1 MKKYKNRKD
10 AVKTVVAIL
19 CAALMLTACGNA
31 EADAMEEIAAS
42 VTETTTESAEVLPT
56 EKPAA
61 ESTEAPAKTV
71 DEGSATEPV
80 EPVAVTAEPDTKP
93 SAEPVAASAGAAA
106 EAGYTCT
113 EMTQTMY
120 AKSAVNVR
128 DLPSTDGKKI
138 GSLKASEE
146 ITVTGKCDQT
156 GWYRFDWNN
165 TTGYVS
171 DRYIVSEKPAVNTV
185 AANTT
190 TAGNSNTAGNQYASN
205 TGTDEFGISDAVIE
219 NFMKTHGDGSTGN
232 TDNKVV
238 GNTITGKL
246 SAENDY
252 FDRAAAEQVF
262 ASLNAERTAAGIPA
276 LIWSEDLYNI
286 AVQRCYE
293 NDVHAGARAGTGE
306 NQTVGSGCDAATI
319 HQKWHDSE
327 GHHNNYM
334 NSTWTYGAVA
344 VRVLSNTL
352 GGIQLEPYHIAYEV
366 FSAGD
371 NTAANSSVTINTP
384 AQDNSVAAAP
394 KTADGN
400 TGASSSNVG
409 WSMTPPTQED
419 GLKKWQEQN
428 PDVEVSFGN

>member
-10 AVKTVVAIL
+10 AVKMVVAVL
-19 CAALMLTACGNA
+19 CAACMLTACGNA

-61 ESTEAPAKTV
+61 EPTEAPAKTV

-93 SAEPVAASAGAAA
+93 SAEPAAASAGAAA

-138 GSLKASEE
+138 GSLKASQE

-171 DRYIVSEKPAVNTV
+171 DKYIVSEKPVSNV
-185 AANTT
+185 AAT
-190 TAGNSNTAGNQYASN
+190 GNSNAAGNNAAATQRNTAAPAATPAPAQTTT
-205 TGTDEFGISDAVIE
+205 TGT
-219 NFMKTHGDGSTGN
+219 
-232 TDNKVV
+232 TDTS
-238 GNTITGKL
+238 G
-246 SAENDY
+246 EY
-252 FDRAAAEQVF
+252 FDRAMAEQVF
-262 ASLNAERTAAGIPA
+262 ALVNEERVANGIPA
-276 LIWSEDLYNI
+276 LIWSEDVYNI

-293 NDVHAGARAGTGE
+293 NDLHAGVRAGTSE
-306 NQTVGSGCDAATI
+306 NYSEGQQTAEEIYQG
-319 HQKWHDSE
+319 WHDSP
-327 GHHNNYM
+327 GHHDNYM
-334 NSTWTYGAVA
+334 NPNYTYSAVA
-344 VRVLSNTL
+344 VRVVPLMGGAL
-352 GGIQLEPYHIAYEV
+352 GNIHVHYQV
-366 FSAGD
+366 FTWDS
-371 NTAANSSVTINTP
+371 TAANSSVTINTP

-394 KTADGN
+394 KTADEN
-400 TGASSSNVG
+400 TGTSSSNVG

>member
-19 CAALMLTACGNA
+19 CAALMLTACGSKKTTSNETA
-31 EADAMEEIAAS
+31 STEATS
-42 VTETTTESAEVLPT
+42 VESTETTVAETTTE
-56 EKPAA
+56 PAI
-61 ESTEAPAKTV
+61 EPTEAPMESETAP
-71 DEGSATEPV
+71 TETAPAESPAPAVESTTAPV
-80 EPVAVTAEPDTKP
+80 EPTAVST
-93 SAEPVAASAGAAA
+93 
-106 EAGYTCT
+106 GYTYS
-113 EMTQTMY
+113 ELSQTMY

-138 GSLKASEE
+138 GSLKASQE

-156 GWYRFDWNN
+156 GWYRFDLNG

-171 DRYIVSEKPAVNTV
+171 DKYIVSEKPVSNV
-185 AANTT
+185 AAT
-190 TAGNSNTAGNQYASN
+190 GNSNAAGNQYASN
-205 TGTDEFGISDAVIE
+205 TVDDTFGITEEQIE

-384 AQDNSVAAAP
+384 VQDNSVAAAP
-394 KTADGN
+394 KTADED
-400 TGASSSNVG
+400 TSASSSNVG

>member
-10 AVKTVVAIL
+10 AAKTVVAVL
-19 CAALMLTACGNA
+19 CAACMLTACGNA

-61 ESTEAPAKTV
+61 EPTEASAKTV

-128 DLPSTDGKKI
+128 DLPNTDGKKI
-138 GSLKASEE
+138 GSLKASQE

-171 DRYIVSEKPAVNTV
+171 DKYIVSEKPAVNTV
-185 AANTT
+185 AANTASTQT
-190 TAGNSNTAGNQYASN
+190 TT
-205 TGTDEFGISDAVIE
+205 TGT
-219 NFMKTHGDGSTGN
+219 
-232 TDNKVV
+232 TDTS
-238 GNTITGKL
+238 G
-246 SAENDY
+246 EY
-252 FDRAAAEQVF
+252 FDRAMAEQVF
-262 ASLNAERTAAGIPA
+262 ALVNEERVANGIPA
-276 LIWSEDLYNI
+276 LIWSEDVYNI

-293 NDVHAGARAGTGE
+293 NDIHAGMRAGTSE
-306 NQTVGSGCDAATI
+306 NQSEGQQTAEEIYQG
-319 HQKWHDSE
+319 WHDSP
-327 GHHNNYM
+327 GHHDNYM
-334 NSTWTYGAVA
+334 NPNYTYSAVA
-344 VRVLSNTL
+344 VRVVPLMGGAL
-352 GGIQLEPYHIAYEV
+352 GNIHVHYQV
-366 FSAGD
+366 FTCD
-371 NTAANSSVTINTP
+371 NTVTNSSVTINTP
-384 AQDNSVAAAP
+384 VQENTA
-394 KTADGN
+394 KTADED
-400 TGASSSNVG
+400 TSASSSNVG
-409 WSMTPPTQED
+409 WSLTPPTQED
-419 GLKKWQEQN
+419 GLKNWQEQN
-428 PDVEVSFGN
+428 PDAEVSFGN

>member
-10 AVKTVVAIL
+10 AVKMVVAVL
-19 CAALMLTACGNA
+19 CAACMLTACGNA

-61 ESTEAPAKTV
+61 EPTEAPAKTV

-93 SAEPVAASAGAAA
+93 SAEPAAASAGAAA

-138 GSLKASEE
+138 GSLKASQE

-171 DRYIVSEKPAVNTV
+171 DKYIVSEKPVSNV
-185 AANTT
+185 AAT
-190 TAGNSNTAGNQYASN
+190 GNSNAAGNNAAATQRNTAAPAATPAPAQTTT
-205 TGTDEFGISDAVIE
+205 TGT
-219 NFMKTHGDGSTGN
+219 
-232 TDNKVV
+232 TDTS
-238 GNTITGKL
+238 G
-246 SAENDY
+246 EY
-252 FDRAAAEQVF
+252 FDRAMAEQVF
-262 ASLNAERTAAGIPA
+262 ALVNEERVANGIPA
-276 LIWSEDLYNI
+276 LIWSEDVYNI

-293 NDVHAGARAGTGE
+293 NDLHAGVRAGTSE
-306 NQTVGSGCDAATI
+306 NYSEGQQTAEEIYQG
-319 HQKWHDSE
+319 WHDSP
-327 GHHNNYM
+327 GHHDNYM
-334 NSTWTYGAVA
+334 NPNYTYSAVA
-344 VRVLSNTL
+344 VRVVPLMGGAL
-352 GGIQLEPYHIAYEV
+352 GNIHVHYQV
-366 FSAGD
+366 FTWDS
-371 NTAANSSVTINTP
+371 TAANSSVTINTP

-409 WSMTPPTQED
+409 WSLTPPTQED

>member
-61 ESTEAPAKTV
+61 EPTEAPAKTV

-80 EPVAVTAEPDTKP
+80 EPVAVTAEPNTKP

-128 DLPSTDGKKI
+128 DLPGTDGNKI

-146 ITVTGKCDQT
+146 IAVTGKCDQT
-156 GWYRFDWNN
+156 GWYRFELNG

-171 DRYIVSEKPAVNTV
+171 DKYIVSEKPAANTV
-185 AANTT
+185 AA
-190 TAGNSNTAGNQYASN
+190 AGNNNTAGNTTQQNTAAPAATPTPAQTTT
-205 TGTDEFGISDAVIE
+205 TGT
-219 NFMKTHGDGSTGN
+219 
-232 TDNKVV
+232 TDTS
-238 GNTITGKL
+238 G
-246 SAENDY
+246 EY
-252 FDRAAAEQVF
+252 FDRAMAEQVF
-262 ASLNAERTAAGIPA
+262 ALVNEERVANGIPA
-276 LIWSEDLYNI
+276 LIWSEDMYNI

-293 NDVHAGARAGTGE
+293 NDVHEGVRAGTTE
-306 NQTVGSGCDAATI
+306 NYSEGQQTAEEIYQS
-319 HQKWHDSE
+319 WHDSP
-327 GHHNNYM
+327 GHHDTYMRPNYVY
-334 NSTWTYGAVA
+334 SAVA
-344 VRVLSNTL
+344 VRIVPLMGGAL
-352 GGIQLEPYHIAYEV
+352 GNIHIHYQV
-366 FSAGD
+366 FD
-371 NTAANSSVTINTP
+371 LNNTAANSSVTINTP
-384 AQDNSVAAAP
+384 VQDDSVAAAP
-394 KTADGN
+394 KTADEN
-400 TGASSSNVG
+400 TNASSSNVG

>member
-1 MKKYKNRKD
+1 MKHRTHKLAAK
-10 AVKTVVAIL
+10 AVAAIL
-19 CAALMLTACGNA
+19 CAALMLTACGSKETTSN
-31 EADAMEEIAAS
+31 ETAS
-42 VTETTTESAEVLPT
+42 TETTSATATEATSV
-56 EKPAA
+56 
-61 ESTEAPAKTV
+61 ESTEMTTTEAAVEPTEAPTETPAESPAPA
-71 DEGSATEPV
+71 V
-80 EPVAVTAEPDTKP
+80 EPTTASVEPTAVST
-93 SAEPVAASAGAAA
+93 
-106 EAGYTCT
+106 GYTYS
-113 EMTQTMY
+113 ELNQTMY

-138 GSLKASEE
+138 GSLKASQE

-171 DRYIVSEKPAVNTV
+171 DKYIVSEKPAVNTV
-185 AANTT
+185 AAT
-190 TAGNSNTAGNQYASN
+190 GNSNTAGNQYASN

-219 NFMKTHGDGSTGN
+219 NFMKTHGDGGTGN
-232 TDNKVV
+232 TGNTVV
-238 GNTITGKL
+238 GNTITGNL

-293 NDVHAGARAGTGE
+293 NDVHAGVRAGTGE

-334 NSTWTYGAVA
+334 NNTWTYGAVA

-352 GGIQLEPYHIAYEV
+352 GGMQLEPYHIAYEV

-371 NTAANSSVTINTP
+371 STNANSSVTINTP
-384 AQDNSVAAAP
+384 VQDDSVAAAP
-394 KTADGN
+394 KTADEN
-400 TGASSSNVG
+400 
-409 WSMTPPTQED
+409 
-419 GLKKWQEQN
+419 
-428 PDVEVSFGN
+428 

>member
-10 AVKTVVAIL
+10 AVKTVVAVL
-19 CAALMLTACGNA
+19 CAVCMLTACGNA

-61 ESTEAPAKTV
+61 EPTEAPAKTV

-80 EPVAVTAEPDTKP
+80 ESVAVTAEPDTKP

-138 GSLKASEE
+138 GSLKASQE

-171 DRYIVSEKPAVNTV
+171 DKYIVSEKPVSNVV
-185 AANTT
+185 AT
-190 TAGNSNTAGNQYASN
+190 GNSNAAGNNAAATQQNTAAPAATPAPAQTTT
-205 TGTDEFGISDAVIE
+205 TGT
-219 NFMKTHGDGSTGN
+219 
-232 TDNKVV
+232 TDTS
-238 GNTITGKL
+238 G
-246 SAENDY
+246 EY
-252 FDRAAAEQVF
+252 FDRAMAEQVF
-262 ASLNAERTAAGIPA
+262 ALVNEERVANGIPA
-276 LIWSEDLYNI
+276 LIWSEDVYNI

-293 NDVHAGARAGTGE
+293 NDLHAGVRAGTSE
-306 NQTVGSGCDAATI
+306 NYSEGQQTAEEIYQG
-319 HQKWHDSE
+319 WHDSP
-327 GHHNNYM
+327 GHHDNYM
-334 NSTWTYGAVA
+334 NPNYTYSAVA
-344 VRVLSNTL
+344 VRVVPLMGGAL
-352 GGIQLEPYHIAYEV
+352 GNIHVHYQV
-366 FSAGD
+366 FTWDS
-371 NTAANSSVTINTP
+371 TAANSSVTINTP
-384 AQDNSVAAAP
+384 VQDDSVAAAP
-394 KTADGN
+394 KTADED
-400 TGASSSNVG
+400 TSASSSNVG